1 MRKIS
6 LTIKISIAFDKR
18 FRVTLSA
25 FFIVDFSLLSSEI
38 DNFTFALLY

>member
-6 LTIKISIAFDKR
+6 LTIKISIAFEKI

-25 FFIVDFSLLSSEI
+25 FFIVDFSLLNSEL
-38 DNFTFALLY
+38 DNFTFTLIY